1 MPGRLEWF
9 QPVEEEL
16 VALRPQ
22 LAHMQA
28 ASYAAGQAADG
39 IQSTYTGTLAREVS
53 TPADMAPMYSQIGS
67 GAGGR
72 SPLPYGR
79 IEHYGGT
86 IQGRPLLYI
95 HDRRPRGSTG
105 RVNSRVISGRSST
118 RSTYAGPVVAVVR
131 SVEHKGKHYLDR
143 GLEAYIPAFIKAYL
157 ALGGL

>member
-28 ASYAAGQAADG
+28 AAYAAGQAADG
-39 IQSTYTGTLAREVS
+39 IQSTYTGTLARDVS
-53 TPADMAPMYSQIGS
+53 TPADITPLYSQIGS

-72 SPLPYGR
+72 APLPYAR

-86 IQGRPLLYI
+86 IYGRPLLYI

-105 RVNSRVISGRSST
+105 RVNSRVISGRRGL
-118 RSTYAGPVVAVVR
+118 RSTYAGPVVAVVAK
-131 SVEHKGKHYLDR
+131 VEHVGKHYLDA
-143 GLEAYIPAFIKAYL
+143 GLQAYIPMFIAAYKG
-157 ALGGL
+157 LGGL